1 MRPSTRS
8 KHNRQRATEDHH
20 VHAPQSRLSY
30 LTMVLYFWKDRR
42 SHSRNRAY
50 TKTCYQTPKIQ
61 VRCFKYTRFK
71 SACSKK
77 LDQTQLR
84 TSWSYP
90 TATEHKAGHDAITGH
105 ASEVGSWDGA
115 INSCVPRHNSCV
127 PRLLQ
132 MADKPPSRGTVR
144 DHKKL
149 VEQLKQQKILAEQ
162 VIIRPQT
169 VPSPSKDAMCPLA
182 GTRRRADDRMRPKF
196 LCTLPHILLHTALL
210 LTWDHD
216 R

>member
-1 MRPSTRS
+1 MGARQRAVMRPSTRS

-115 INSCVPRHNSCV
+115 INSCVPRHKRSTPAPDGRQAAV
-127 PRLLQ
+127 AWHGSRSQEAGRAAEATKDPGRTGHY
-132 MADKPPSRGTVR
+132 PPPNCA
-144 DHKKL
+144 
-149 VEQLKQQKILAEQ
+149 IA
-162 VIIRPQT
+162 
-169 VPSPSKDAMCPLA
+169 
-182 GTRRRADDRMRPKF
+182 
-196 LCTLPHILLHTALL
+196 
-210 LTWDHD
+210 
-216 R
+216 